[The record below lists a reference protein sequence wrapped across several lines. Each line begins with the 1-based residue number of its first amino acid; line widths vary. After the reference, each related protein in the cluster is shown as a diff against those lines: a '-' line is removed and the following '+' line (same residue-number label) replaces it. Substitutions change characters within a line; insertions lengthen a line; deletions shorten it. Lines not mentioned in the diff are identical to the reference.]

1 MTQFTLSELN
11 FYPIKSAAGIPLQ
24 TAQVERR
31 GLKGDRRWLVTDP
44 QGMFQT
50 QRSLPKMA
58 LISVAVE
65 NEALHLEAPGM
76 PPLKVEPP
84 ENNGSVMQVEVWGD
98 ECKAISASA
107 TAHAWMSQYL
117 GIDCRLVYMP
127 EDSIR
132 LVNQK
137 YATDPT
143 DHVSFA
149 DGFPFLLIS
158 QASLDDLNQRLESP
172 LPMNRFRPNF
182 VVIGCAPFAEDTWK
196 RIRIGTMEFH
206 LVKPCAR
213 CIVTTVDQQTA
224 NRGQEPLRTLAQYR
238 MQDGKILFGQN
249 LVSVGEGQISVGDAV
264 EVLE

>member
-1 MTQFTLSELN
+1 
-11 FYPIKSAAGIPLQ
+11 
-24 TAQVERR
+24 
-31 GLKGDRRWLVTDP
+31 
-44 QGMFQT
+44 
-50 QRSLPKMA
+50 
-58 LISVAVE
+58 
-65 NEALHLEAPGM
+65 
-76 PPLKVEPP
+76 
-84 ENNGSVMQVEVWGD
+84 VEVWGD
-98 ECKAISASA
+98 ECKAIPASPA
-107 TAHAWMSQYL
+107 AHEWMSQYL
-117 GIDCRLVYMP
+117 GMDCRVVYMP

-132 LVNQK
+132 LVNPK
-137 YATDPT
+137 YAIAPT

-158 QASLDDLNQRLESP
+158 QASLDDLNQRLETP

-182 VVIGCAPFAEDTWK
+182 VVSGCTSFAEDTWK

-224 NRGQEPLRTLAQYR
+224 DRGQEPLRTLAQYR

-249 LVSVGEGQISVGDAV
+249 LVAVGVGQVSVGDAV

>member
-1 MTQFTLSELN
+1 MTQFFLSELN
-11 FYPIKSAAGIPLQ
+11 LYPIKSAAGIPLQ

-31 GLKGDRRWLVTDP
+31 GLRGDRRWLVTDP

-65 NEALHLEAPGM
+65 NETLYLEAPGM

-84 ENNGSVMQVEVWGD
+84 LETSSVMQVEVWGD

-107 TAHAWMSQYL
+107 VAHEWMSQYL
-117 GIDCRLVYMP
+117 GIDCRVVYMP

-132 LVNQK
+132 LVDQE

-182 VVIGCAPFAEDTWK
+182 VVTGCTSFAEDTWK

-206 LVKPCAR
+206 LVKPCSR
-213 CIVTTVDQQTA
+213 CIVTTVNQQTA
-224 NRGQEPLRTLAQYR
+224 DRGQEPLRTLAQYR
-238 MQDGKILFGQN
+238 MRDGKISFGQN
-249 LVSVGEGQISVGDAV
+249 LISVGEGQISVGDEV